1 MMDPDLS
8 PEQVLDAPKAP
19 KGLKVLIWPV
29 VIALVVGMA
38 LGALVPRVLHR
49 ATPLSAA
56 QASAY
61 AGALNLTLNE
71 LPSGWISVPAE
82 EAPISGFIGSGSS
95 SALTP
100 QEKVQNRAIVSR
112 FQACI
117 GLSNATDRTFG
128 AAGVQPIAQVPSSS
142 FLAAPTASAFEA
154 GTATQYYTDPTNVA
168 KDQAQMAI
176 PRYAVCLDQA
186 IGRMSMIGAVPNPAA
201 AIIPAHGVTIAQ
213 SHGAF
218 IRSAQAQLT
227 FPGNGAASSSK
238 EWLGLTLIIEGHI
251 EQSFYTFG
259 PRQFPAAETQQ
270 IADQLA
276 KNIQEGP
283 SSSLA

>member
-1 MMDPDLS
+1 MMDLDLS
-8 PEQVLDAPKAP
+8 PENVMDAPKAP

-38 LGALVPRVLHR
+38 LGAVVPRVLHR
-49 ATPLSAA
+49 AAPLSAA

-61 AGALNLTLNE
+61 AGAVNLTLNE
-71 LPSGWISVPAE
+71 LPPGWISVPANA
-82 EAPISGFIGSGSS
+82 APISGYIGSGSS

-100 QEKVQNRAIVSR
+100 QEKVQNSAVIAR

-154 GTATQYYTDPTNVA
+154 GTATQYYTDSSNVS

-176 PRYAVCLDQA
+176 PGYAVCLDQA
-186 IGRMSMIGAVPNPAA
+186 IGRMSMIGAVSDPAA
-201 AIIPAHGVTIAQ
+201 TIIPAHEVTITQ

-227 FPGNGAASSSK
+227 FPGNGASSK
-238 EWLGLTLIIEGHI
+238 VWLGLTLIIEGHI
-251 EQSFYTFG
+251 EQSFYTLG
-259 PRQFPAAETQQ
+259 PRQFPATETQQ
-270 IADQLA
+270 IVNQLA
-276 KNIQEGP
+276 KKIQEGP